1 MEINPIIVAHAVIDS
16 PTSSLQPPFAGI
28 WSPDFSWTHCLL
40 GTRHREWVLFTDL
53 IIHRAVFPACCITI
67 TVINGVADSSVTH
80 LPCSSLSLASLKSPC
95 CWFICSTISRVG
107 GWQGK
112 KIILDLQLISIGL
125 IYFYNSQPGTLIRD
139 GYNQKTGKKKESGKK
154 FSPRPSSFLNCSLS
168 PQQWNG
174 QQPSFWGQLRR
185 IYGKRRPLACYS
197 GMLVTNWLFTDASV
211 IFCWVNMILPGR
223 PDWTSMQ

>member
-1 MEINPIIVAHAVIDS
+1 MH
-16 PTSSLQPPFAGI
+16 TQSLTHLRPAYNRLVPGI

-53 IIHRAVFPACCITI
+53 IIHWAVFPACCITI

-95 CWFICSTISRVG
+95 CWLICSTISRVG

-154 FSPRPSSFLNCSLS
+154 FPLFWIVPHHRNSGMANSHNFEDNYEECKANAALS
-168 PQQWNG
+168 PATATCRWQTGCLQ
-174 QQPSFWGQLRR
+174 
-185 IYGKRRPLACYS
+185 
-197 GMLVTNWLFTDASV
+197 MLVLF
-211 IFCWVNMILPGR
+211 FCWVNMILPGR
-223 PDWTSMQ
+223 PDWKSMQ